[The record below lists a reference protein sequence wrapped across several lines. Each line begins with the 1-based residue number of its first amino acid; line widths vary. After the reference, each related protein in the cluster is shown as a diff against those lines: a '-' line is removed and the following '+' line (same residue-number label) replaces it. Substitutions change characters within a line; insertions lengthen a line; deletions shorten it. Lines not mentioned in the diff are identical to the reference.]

1 MKCAEAKPMLSPYLD
16 TAMTGKEM
24 NAVSDHLASCAEC
37 RTEVALLTTTQKLLS
52 DLGRKQAPPELSLQL
67 RVMVSQAVAQR
78 RRNSLEALA
87 LRWNNVVKAFM
98 VPAMAGMVSAVI
110 IFGLML
116 GMIMPMPLRA
126 ADDIPTG
133 LYTPP
138 ELTSSAFGYDP
149 GQAADAVVVEAYI
162 DATGRVQEFRMLQGP
177 TELSPQLKNMLLF
190 TQFRPATSFGLPTS
204 GRAILTFTG
213 INVRG

>member
-24 NAVSDHLASCAEC
+24 NAISDHLASCAEC
-37 RTEVALLTTTQKLLS
+37 RTEADSLKTTQRLVS
-52 DLGRKQAPPELSLQL
+52 DLGRVQAPPEMALRL
-67 RVMVSQAVAQR
+67 RVMISQEVAQKR
-78 RRNSLEALA
+78 QNSLEVLV
-87 LRWNNVVKAFM
+87 LHWNNAVRAFM

-110 IFGLML
+110 IFGLMI
-116 GMIMPMPLRA
+116 GMIMPTPLRA

-138 ELTSSAFGYDP
+138 ELANSPFGFDP
-149 GQAADAVVVEAYI
+149 GQAENAVVVEAYI
-162 DATGRVQEFRMLQGP
+162 DPSGKVQEFRVLQGP
-177 TELSPQLKNMLLF
+177 EELSPELKNMLLF

-213 INVRG
+213 INVKG

>member
-37 RTEVALLTTTQKLLS
+37 RTEVALLTATQRVVS
-52 DLGRKQAPPELSLQL
+52 ELGRVQAPPELALRL
-67 RVMVSQAVAQR
+67 RVMVSQEVAEK
-78 RRNSLEALA
+78 RRNSLEAIMLH
-87 LRWNNVVKAFM
+87 WNNAVRAFM

-110 IFGLML
+110 IFGLMI

-138 ELTSSAFGYDP
+138 ELSSSAFGYDP
-149 GQAADAVVVEAYI
+149 GQAENAVVVEIYV
-162 DATGRVQEFRMLQGP
+162 DPSGRVQEFRVLQGP
-177 TELSPQLKNMLLF
+177 EELPSELKNMLLF

>member
-24 NAVSDHLASCAEC
+24 NAVSDHLENCADC
-37 RTEVALLTTTQKLLS
+37 RTEMAWLTSTQKLVS
-52 DLGRKQAPPELSLQL
+52 DLGRKQAPPELALRL
-67 RVMVSQAVAQR
+67 RVMASQEAAEK
-78 RRNSLEALA
+78 RRNSLDVLV
-87 LRWNNVVKAFM
+87 LKWNNAVRAFM
-98 VPAMAGMVSAVI
+98 VPAMAGMISAGI
-110 IFGLML
+110 IFGLMI

-138 ELTSSAFGYDP
+138 ELSSSAFAYDP
-149 GQAADAVVVEAYI
+149 GQAADAVVVEAYV
-162 DATGRVQEFRMLQGP
+162 DATGRVQEFRVLQGP
-177 TELSPQLKNMLLF
+177 EELSPELKNMLLF
-190 TQFRPATSFGLPTS
+190 TQFRPATSFGLPTG
-204 GRAILTFTG
+204 GRAIMTFTG